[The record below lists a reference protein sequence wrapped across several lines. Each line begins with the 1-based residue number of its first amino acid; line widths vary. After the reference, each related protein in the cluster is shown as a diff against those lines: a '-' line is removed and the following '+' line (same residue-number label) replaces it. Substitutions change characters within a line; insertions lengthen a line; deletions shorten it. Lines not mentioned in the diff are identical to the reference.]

1 MQEVWTIKQKFL
13 FLSGSFAIAVSIFL
27 GFKYVFPL
35 ISPFVI
41 AYIIAL
47 AIEKPVNKLS
57 KLFRG
62 KKHPASTIIV
72 VLLAIIIF
80 VALAALLYAVFKEI
94 KNFFV
99 NYQYKLQ
106 QR

>member
-1 MQEVWTIKQKFL
+1 MQEAWTIKQKFL
-13 FLSGSFAIAVSIFL
+13 FISGSFAIAVSIFL

-62 KKHPASTIIV
+62 KNI
-72 VLLAIIIF
+72 LLQQLLLF
-80 VALAALLYAVFKEI
+80 FWLLLY
-94 KNFFV
+94 
-99 NYQYKLQ
+99 LWH
-106 QR
+106 